1 MKAFAEENNIM
12 TSPRRSLISSFKG
25 EKQTFATPLLKW
37 YLEHGLVITKVYEF
51 ISYEPQKCF
60 ESFGEFVCDARRAG
74 DNDPTQAII
83 ADCAKLIGNSAYGKT
98 LTNKLKFKDVVFK
111 REPLVNNMIKRKPF
125 VHCDEIATDLYEIH
139 MRKEHIRQDLPIQ
152 IGVFVYDLAK
162 LKLLQFAY
170 DVLFLFIDPSDITLV
185 QCDTDS
191 MYFGLSA
198 DSLDDVIK
206 PELRKRFFTEYGTWF
221 PALACDAHNAEFVET
236 RTAFKAW
243 VPI

>member
-1 MKAFAEENNIM
+1 MS
-12 TSPRRSLISSFKG
+12 SPRRSLISSFKR

-37 YLEHGLVITKVYEF
+37 YLQKVNWKF
-51 ISYEPQKCF
+51 SIW
-60 ESFGEFVCDARRAG
+60 
-74 DNDPTQAII
+74 
-83 ADCAKLIGNSAYGKT
+83 KT

-139 MRKEHIRQDLPIQ
+139 MRKEHIHQDLPIQ

-162 LKLLQFAY
+162 LKLLQFVY
-170 DVLFLFIDPSDITLV
+170 DVLFLFIDPSNITLV

-191 MYFGLSA
+191 MYFNLSA

-221 PALACDAHNAEFVET
+221 PALACGCSQRSVC
-236 RTAFKAW
+236 
-243 VPI
+243 